1 MGASKRHYDL
11 LAIIFVFLMAIVL
24 EYRESFSLLEDE
36 TLSYRQLLR
45 AHFGDPMLTAPPDD
59 VVIIYTDEAFYTD
72 YDQYPLTRVD
82 LSTLILRLEQMGAS
96 VIGVDMILDFN
107 SAYGEDPTLED
118 ALQETGNVL
127 MVSTAEFRNDRY
139 QSVNRAIP
147 RFDDYTSS
155 GYSNISS
162 NSVIRE
168 TIVRLRFYPEIVE
181 DENEWPFA
189 VQAVANH
196 LGEEPEYA
204 DHILYIGDLEVPLD
218 HFWDLY
224 IDYPYL
230 TDQGNGRIAKL
241 HEEVGISASDILF
254 LDDEEELEE
263 LAFLVEG
270 KIALIGEVAEVSN
283 DEFETPVGNVYG
295 VEIIANTIGTI
306 LNNGPLQ
313 PASFLVETIVALFLM
328 AFFLLTREMSR
339 PGPRYGLSVGVLA
352 LYMAVAVVLY
362 ITQGYILS
370 MSYVLMASVMAIAV
384 VTAKFYIAEMGQKAQ
399 IRDAFGQYL
408 SPKVVADLVKDPEK
422 LALGGEEREM
432 TAFFSDIAGFSS
444 FSEKITPTE
453 LVNVLND
460 YLTAMCNII
469 VISEGT
475 IDKFEG
481 DAIIA
486 FWGAPAIQ
494 DDHARRTCEA
504 ALDMRNQ
511 LAPLGELWK
520 AKNYPAISV
529 RMGINSGPMVVGNM
543 GSAQRMDYTIMG
555 DAVNLASRLEGA
567 NKAYGSGIMI
577 SQNTYDATKDHVDV
591 RVLDTVRVV
600 GKSESVTVYEL
611 LERKDQTCGLM
622 ADLVHQYEKAHEL
635 YHARNFSDAA
645 EAFKLCTSIDA
656 EDGPSQTFLARCRAY
671 AESPPPSDWDGV
683 FELEDKG

>member
-1 MGASKRHYDL
+1 MGATQRQYDL

-45 AHFGDPMLTAPPDD
+45 THYGDPVMTAPPED

-72 YDQYPLTRVD
+72 YGRYPLTRVD

-96 VIGVDMILDFN
+96 VVGVNMILDFK
-107 SAYGEDPTLED
+107 SAYGEDPTLEG
-118 ALQETGNVL
+118 ALQEAGNVL

-139 QSVNRAIP
+139 QSVNRSIP

-181 DENEWPFA
+181 DESEWPFA

-218 HFWDLY
+218 QFWDLY

-230 TDQGNGRIAKL
+230 TDQGGGRIAKL
-241 HEEVGISASDILF
+241 HEEIGISASDILF
-254 LDDEEELEE
+254 IDDEEELEE

-270 KIALIGEVAEVSN
+270 KIALIGEVAEVAH

-313 PASFLVETIVALFLM
+313 PASFLVETIIALLMM
-328 AFFLLTREMSR
+328 AFFILTRQMRR
-339 PGPRYGLSVGVLA
+339 PGPLYGLSVGVLA
-352 LYMAVAVVLY
+352 LYIGIAVALY
-362 ITQGYILS
+362 IMLGYVLS
-370 MSYVLMASVMAIAV
+370 MSYVLMASILAIAV
-384 VTAKFYIAEMGQKAQ
+384 VTAKFYIAEMRQKAQ

-432 TAFFSDIAGFSS
+432 TAFFSDIAKFSS
-444 FSEKITPTE
+444 FSEKMTPTE

-460 YLTAMCNII
+460 YLTAMCDII
-469 VISEGT
+469 VTTEGT

-494 DDHARRTCEA
+494 EDHARRTCES

-511 LAPLGELWK
+511 LVPLGELWA

-555 DAVNLASRLEGA
+555 DAVNLAARLEGA

-577 SQNTYDATKDHVDV
+577 SESTYQLTQEHIDV
-591 RVLDTVRVV
+591 RLLDTIRVV
-600 GKSESVTVYEL
+600 GKSEPVTVYEL
-611 LERKDQTCGLM
+611 MERKDQTAGPT
-622 ADLVHQYEKAHEL
+622 ADLVHQYEKAHQL
-635 YHARNFSDAA
+635 YQARNFGDAA

-656 EDGPSQTFLARCRAY
+656 EDGPSQTFLARCREY
-671 AESPPPSDWDGV
+671 AESPPSPDWDGV

>member
-1 MGASKRHYDL
+1 MGTTKRHYDL

-45 AHFGDPMLTAPPDD
+45 THYGDPMLTAPPED

-72 YDQYPLTRVD
+72 YDKYPLTRVD
-82 LSTLILRLEQMGAS
+82 LSTLIVRLERMGAS

-118 ALQETGNVL
+118 ALQQTGNVL

-139 QSVNRAIP
+139 QSINRAIP

-189 VQAVANH
+189 VQAVANF
-196 LGEEPEYA
+196 LGEEPDYG
-204 DHILYIGDLEVPLD
+204 DHVLYIGDLVVPLD

-230 TDQGNGRIAKL
+230 SDQGNGRIARL
-241 HEEVGISASDILF
+241 HEEIGISASDILF
-254 LDDEEELEE
+254 IDDEEELEE
-263 LAFLVEG
+263 LSFLVNG
-270 KIALIGEVAEVSN
+270 KIALIGEVAEVAH

-306 LNNGPLQ
+306 LNGGPLQ
-313 PASFLVETIVALFLM
+313 PASFLVETIVALLMM

-339 PGPRYGLSVGVLA
+339 PGPRYGLSIGVLGLYIGVAAA
-352 LYMAVAVVLY
+352 LYIY
-362 ITQGYILS
+362 QGYVLS
-370 MSYVLMASVMAIAV
+370 MSYVLLASILAIAV
-384 VTAKFYIAEMGQKAQ
+384 VTARFYIAEMGQKAQ

-432 TAFFSDIAGFSS
+432 TAFFSDIAKFSS
-444 FSEKITPTE
+444 FSEKMTPTE

-460 YLTAMCNII
+460 YLTAMCHII
-469 VISEGT
+469 VTSEGT

-494 DDHARRTCEA
+494 PDHARRTCEA

-511 LAPLGELWK
+511 LAPLGELWQ

-577 SQNTYDATKDHVDV
+577 SGNTYDATKEHVDV
-591 RVLDTVRVV
+591 RILDTIRVV
-600 GKSESVTVYEL
+600 GKSEPVTVYEL
-611 LERKDQTCGLM
+611 LERKGQTSGLM

-635 YHARNFSDAA
+635 YQAHDYAA
-645 EAFKLCTSIDA
+645 AAAAFKLCTSIDA
-656 EDGPSQTFLARCRAY
+656 EDGPSRTFLARCQAY
-671 AESPPPSDWDGV
+671 AQTPPPADWDGV